1 MVQLIE
7 RVLWLIGKESAFNG
21 IRNYILRV
29 VMLLFPIL
37 LK

>member
-1 MVQLIE
+1 MVQLIWAS
-7 RVLWLIGKESAFNG
+7 VVIGKDSAFNG
-21 IRNYILRV
+21 IRNYIPQV